1 MAHAFPG
8 TRFDVT
14 SRSRFTV
21 TIFGLVCV
29 LGGIVSLLNGS
40 DKTAEIGFVLGA
52 GMIVGN
58 EWWVWRSRS

>member
-1 MAHAFPG
+1 
-8 TRFDVT
+8 VT